1 MREITRLLIPA
12 IIAAVLVA
20 GWYLLYPQED
30 LTSSSPLEVASP
42 PAIAEKL
49 VAEQTSTSD
58 GDAPAPAPAPADEGQ
73 FTPPKLEKVR
83 LGSEMVFQLPTGSK
97 YQGIV
102 DSIKPRGQTSTIVKG
117 DIPAGGFFVFSYGP
131 SAVFGS
137 VTTPE
142 GSFEYSVSNSVGRLI
157 SVRPNLAQDE
167 LVRDKVD
174 GEDH

>member
-1 MREITRLLIPA
+1 MREIIRPLLPIV
-12 IIAAVLVA
+12 IAVFSLA
-20 GWYLLYPQED
+20 GWYLLYLQDD
-30 LTSSSPLEVASP
+30 LTSSSSVEVAAP

-49 VAEQTSTSD
+49 VAEQTSTAV
-58 GDAPAPAPAPADEGQ
+58 GDAPAPAPADEGQ
-73 FTPPKLEKVR
+73 FTPPKLEKVK
-83 LGSEMVFQLPTGSK
+83 LGSEMAFQLPTGSK

-102 DSIKPRGQTSTIVKG
+102 DSIEPRGQTSTIVKG
-117 DIPAGGFFVFSYGP
+117 AIPAGGFFVFSYGP

-157 SVRPNLAQDE
+157 SVGSNLARDE
-167 LVRDKVD
+167 LERNKMD